1 MRGGAL
7 TWVLV
12 GLALGQL
19 ACSSA
24 PASLEPAPA
33 PLEPVTAPAP
43 PPGDFSGGRAWEHF
57 KALTRL
63 GPGVPGSEA
72 AAGVRSYLAG
82 ELQALGLEVRAQTAQ
97 RVDPDSPERVLE
109 TVNLLA
115 EVPGSSRDLIVL
127 VAPYGSLPEG
137 SGAAVSD
144 DASGAALLLEL
155 ARALQVRGSE
165 YTILLAFVEGD
176 ALVPG
181 DPDRDGAPPAVVGTE
196 ALVASLASGEGLDR
210 VRLAVGFERVAE
222 PDLRVARDLLSSR
235 ALREEFWSA
244 ARRQGHDAV
253 FPATASFESVEGVQ
267 RAFVASG
274 MRRTVAITGSRPV
287 AITGSR
293 PVAITGSRPVAINGS
308 PPDAEELPAVA
319 GSDARVAE
327 DSSRASLGAVGEV
340 SLDAILAISR
350 RLAKIDRFSGWPI
363 STQTQIDAPPEAA
376 ETAAPSGAD
385 PGDAAAP

>member
-33 PLEPVTAPAP
+33 PLEPMTAPAL

-57 KALTRL
+57 KALTSL
-63 GPGVPGSEA
+63 GPGLPGSEA

-165 YTILLAFVEGD
+165 YTILLAFVEGG

-287 AITGSR
+287 A
-293 PVAITGSRPVAINGS
+293 
-308 PPDAEELPAVA
+308 EELPAVA

-363 STQTQIDAPPEAA
+363 STQTQIDAPSEAA